1 MHALNPFKKCPTRT
15 VALPNVQ
22 LLDAKRGAL

>member
-1 MHALNPFKKCPTRT
+1 MHALNPLKKCPTRT

-22 LLDAKRGAL
+22 HLNAERGAL

>member
-1 MHALNPFKKCPTRT
+1 MHALNPLKKCPTRT
-15 VALPNVQ
+15 VTLPNVQ